1 MALTR
6 RQFLARTGIATAGS
20 FFGPGLA
27 NPFLRQA
34 LADTIGDRY
43 LVVVFLDGGNDGLNT
58 VTPIANG
65 NNMGTYG
72 FSGDLRAVYAAKRT
86 SIRLTDSALLPIGN
100 DLGTNTPLGLHPG
113 LQGLYNLQTNG
124 DAGVAV
130 IQNCGYPIPNLSHD
144 ESRQNFE
151 TADPLGVGD
160 GTGWVGRHLAANY
173 G

>member
-6 RQFLARTGIATAGS
+6 RQFLARTGMATAGS

-65 NNMGTYG
+65 
-72 FSGDLRAVYAAKRT
+72 D
-86 SIRLTDSALLPIGN
+86 
-100 DLGTNTPLGLHPG
+100 
-113 LQGLYNLQTNG
+113 NLQVSLGEFGFRRPGRDDRHEATG
-124 DAGVAV
+124 GRPP
-130 IQNCGYPIPNLSHD
+130 QTR
-144 ESRQNFE
+144 ERSR
-151 TADPLGVGD
+151 
-160 GTGWVGRHLAANY
+160 
-173 G
+173 